1 MIGIWTGR
9 PDGTPVVGQFGFA
22 SAVPLLNQVNN
33 LLLSRGTNQPE
44 DPRPESVSRGVVCWP
59 GGQSLAPV
67 TATAVAVWQP
77 VTGWQSAA
85 NVIIARAGRVN
96 GIRFPVWLDDEG
108 KRVAADCPQAHEQ
121 TLIVW
126 PLPLEPW
133 LPESERRGARLPP
146 VSATCPPLGQDASQ
160 PLQLTG
166 IRDGAIVKRLPGSAQ
181 ASLPVQTSGG
191 SGERWWFLNGERLD
205 ERGRRLTLRLATK
218 GDYQLLVMDDAG
230 R

>member
-1 MIGIWTGR
+1 M
-9 PDGTPVVGQFGFA
+9 
-22 SAVPLLNQVNN
+22 
-33 LLLSRGTNQPE
+33 PE
-44 DPRPESVSRGVVCWP
+44 QEG
-59 GGQSLAPV
+59 
-67 TATAVAVWQP
+67 
-77 VTGWQSAA
+77 
-85 NVIIARAGRVN
+85 VN

-230 R
+230 GSDGEIFDAVDQLVTVCC